1 MSGEMQSLL
10 SGEWPLGPHPP
21 PVDNR
26 LGRRGLPVGDR
37 LRGPPDPAQPG
48 SATNAAD
55 LESSGSAMESAGS
68 AIPVPLQCH
77 NAFKVSWANSLVDW
91 IGQCLQCKRYCQGV
105 HGMKSHFEW
114 PVADDERGTKRSAGQ
129 MEAEPEEPG
138 ERCLVFHHDED
149 GDHLVSCTSCDPL
162 VRGVMDWTDVHK
174 HLIWDHSA
182 WIAEEH
188 RAPGSGSTL
197 GASSWE
203 YCSHQAQAELMDAW
217 AAGRAPELPD
227 AREAEPLPHAREAEP
242 LMNAREAEPL
252 MHDAREA
259 EPLPEEWERELEQLL
274 SDDPHRSS
282 AMLEFGGGGG
292 SDADSEAESE
302 DPMVDE

>member
-1 MSGEMQSLL
+1 ML
-10 SGEWPLGPHPP
+10 
-21 PVDNR
+21 
-26 LGRRGLPVGDR
+26 
-37 LRGPPDPAQPG
+37 
-48 SATNAAD
+48 
-55 LESSGSAMESAGS
+55 
-68 AIPVPLQCH
+68 
-77 NAFKVSWANSLVDW
+77 
-91 IGQCLQCKRYCQGV
+91 CKRHFHGV
-105 HGMKSHFEW
+105 HGMKGHFEW

-227 AREAEPLPHAREAEP
+227 AREAEPLP
-242 LMNAREAEPL
+242 
-252 MHDAREA
+252 DAREA
-259 EPLPEEWERELEQLL
+259 EPLPDAWEEELERDIHAWDVG
-274 SDDPHRSS
+274 SYPHRSS